1 MTAVNAGRIEPPR
14 AALFDALVSAWS
26 TVTSVDAHGRWATV
40 PPMFFRD
47 VSTADLAERDPDLL
61 AAALAEHWMFTTQR
75 RPGETIVRA
84 SLSHL
89 HIVTDDAPFL
99 VDSVSIAVRRAGAE
113 IGLLIHPILHVRR
126 DPEGVLLEA
135 RPPSATASDST
146 DGYVAESHML
156 IEIEPMASDSSPS
169 TIEAPV
175 IAALA
180 NVRAAVTDWQLLRE
194 RAAEVARDVEQQ
206 PIDSAESIDRQ
217 EAGALLR
224 WVADNN
230 FTLVGAADFRYDEH
244 KLRQVPGSGLGVMR
258 DVMQFD
264 YAASDEWRA
273 SDVLLITKTETESVV
288 HRPGPYDVIG
298 TKSFGTDGHINGER
312 RIIGFFTSE
321 AYYSNPTTIP
331 VLRRK
336 VEAILTRS
344 GFNPKGHA
352 SKELKTVLDGHP
364 RDELFAAAVNQLFE
378 TAIGVVQ
385 LQGRRRV
392 RLFLRRDVHR
402 RVWTAIVYLPRD
414 RYNTDVRRRIE
425 ATLGSALKGGRNQF
439 SVTLTESPLARL
451 YFVIHLDPEMSFVD
465 VDEHALESALALDTR
480 SWGDALR
487 DTFASVENG
496 DILFERF
503 AMAFPPEYTA
513 VVAPAT
519 AVVDAQRVANVQATA
534 TPKLV
539 LEPASADSDDLRL
552 KIYVLREQL
561 DLADLLPMLAN
572 LGFRVSDERATRI
585 DVAPMAVWMHDL
597 GVTVAGGTTPAA
609 GGTIPAGGS
618 MAPAAEGTIPV
629 GGSSDDGARLNDA
642 FAALV
647 DGRTTDDGLNR
658 LIATAQLTWRDVQI
672 LRAYTAYLR
681 QIGFGLS
688 QGYIETTLVENPT
701 IAADLV
707 SLFHVTF
714 DPDDGPATGDIAAR
728 IRAGILD
735 ELNSVASLDQD
746 RIVRALLTLVE
757 ATVRTNWYQRDD
769 DGAPRPALGLKI
781 LTEKIADAPL
791 PRPKYEIFVHSPI
804 VEGVHLRMGAVAR
817 GGIRWSERPED
828 FRTEVLGLMKAQAVK
843 NAVIV
848 PAGAKGGFVTR
859 RTFADRPSMQAEV
872 IRCYRLFINT
882 LLDLTDN
889 LVDGAI
895 IAPARTVRLDPDD
908 SYLVV
913 AADKG
918 TATFSDTAN
927 GIALERGFWLG
938 DAFASGGSAGYD
950 HKVMGITARG
960 AWESVKH
967 HLRRLG
973 RGTDDPITV
982 VGIGDMSGDVFG
994 NGMLLSPHINLVA
1007 AFDHRHVFIDPTP
1020 DAARTLVER
1029 QRLFALPTSSWND
1042 FDLSLVSSGGGVWL
1056 RSAKTITLSVEACRA
1071 LGIAGDASITLN
1083 PTTLISHIL
1092 KAPVDLL
1099 WNGGIGTYV
1108 KASSET
1114 HGDVGDRTN
1123 DALRVDADQLR
1134 VRIVG
1139 EGGNLGLT
1147 QRARIEFS
1155 RHGGLINTDA
1165 IDNSAGVDTSDHE
1178 VNIKILLGRARSTGG
1193 LTDED
1198 RGGVLAEMTDDVAGL
1213 VLADNIDQN
1222 QALVNAVTLAPAM
1235 LDTHARY
1242 LSHLERTARLDR
1254 HLESLPDTDALLERK
1269 AQGAGLTAP
1278 ELAVVMAYTKLSLT
1292 EQFLAEDINEASMR
1306 GVLHGY
1312 FPKLL
1317 VKRFTAAIDLHPLRR
1332 EIIATSIVNHL
1343 VNRNGVTFVFRL
1355 QEETH
1360 ATVGDVIRA
1369 HIAAS
1374 TLFDADA
1381 LWNAIRAETIHA
1393 PDSTTVDMLLEID
1406 RVVERVSRWIL
1417 RHRRLPLDV
1426 GEVISAY
1433 RVGVTRVGELLHGL
1447 FSAAERIAV
1456 DERAAAWIS
1465 DGTPPE
1471 LASRVAALD
1480 LFPAALDVT
1489 RLTILGQTDAN
1500 VDATAR
1506 VYFTLDE
1513 RLGLGTLRDRIVAL
1527 PRNDRWDALARSALR
1542 DDLAGEHSALTAAVL
1557 ATATTS
1563 EQYDQYEAWST
1574 LHAFAIRQHLTTLH
1588 EVEEGGPSTIASL
1601 SVVLRG
1607 LRSLAG
1613 AV

>member
-1 MTAVNAGRIEPPR
+1 MTAVSAARVEPRR
-14 AALFDALVSAWS
+14 AALFDALTHAWANVRSVEADGRWS
-26 TVTSVDAHGRWATV
+26 TV
-40 PPMFFRD
+40 PPIFFRD
-47 VSTADLAERDPDLL
+47 VSTADLAEREPDTLC
-61 AAALAEHWMFTTQR
+61 AALADHWLLTTR
-75 RPGETIVRA
+75 RGPGETTVRA
-84 SLSHL
+84 SATHL

-99 VDSVSIAVRRAGAE
+99 VDSVSIAVRRTGAE

-126 DPEGVLLEA
+126 DAQGVLVEA
-135 RPPSATASDST
+135 RPPSASSPDSA
-146 DGYVAESHML
+146 GGFVAESHMI
-156 IEIEPMASDSSPS
+156 IEIESTAPDSSPGA
-169 TIEAPV
+169 IEARV
-175 IAALA
+175 LAALA

-194 RAAEVARDVEQQ
+194 RADEVARDVEHQ
-206 PIDSAESIDRQ
+206 PIESAESIDRQ

-224 WVADNN
+224 WIGDNN
-230 FTLVGAADFRYDEH
+230 FTLVGAADFLYTEG

-258 DVMQFD
+258 DAMRFD

-288 HRPGPYDVIG
+288 HRSGPYDVIG
-298 TKSFGTDGHINGER
+298 AKSFGTDGHIIGER

-336 VEAILTRS
+336 VEAILGRS

-352 SKELKTVLDGHP
+352 IKELKTVLDGHP
-364 RDELFAAAVNQLFE
+364 RDELFAAPVDQLFD
-378 TAIGVVQ
+378 TAMGVVQ

-402 RVWTAIVYLPRD
+402 RVWTSIVYLPRD

-425 ATLGSALKGGRNQF
+425 ATLSSTLKGSRSEF

-451 YFVIHLDPEMSFVD
+451 YFAIHLDPDMSFAD
-465 VDEHALESALALDTR
+465 IDEHALESALSQDTR
-480 SWGDALR
+480 SWEDALR
-487 DTFASVENG
+487 DAFGSVDDGHN
-496 DILFERF
+496 LFERF
-503 AMAFPPEYTA
+503 ALAFPPEYTA
-513 VVAPAT
+513 VVTPAT
-519 AVVDAQRVANVQATA
+519 AVIDALRIANVQTTA
-534 TPKLV
+534 TPQLV
-539 LEPASADSDDLRL
+539 LEGAPGRTEDLRL
-552 KIYVLREQL
+552 KIYVPREQL
-561 DLADLLPMLAN
+561 DLADLLPMLTN
-572 LGFRVSDERATRI
+572 LGYRVSDERATRI
-585 DVAPMAVWMHDL
+585 DAAPMAVWMHDL
-597 GVTVAGGTTPAA
+597 GVSVAGNTTPAS
-609 GGTIPAGGS
+609 G
-618 MAPAAEGTIPV
+618 
-629 GGSSDDGARLNDA
+629 DDSGATRLNDA

-647 DGRTTDDGLNR
+647 DARTTDDALNR
-658 LIATAQLTWRDVQI
+658 LIAMTRLTWRDIQV

-701 IAADLV
+701 IAGGLV

-714 DPDDGPATGDIAAR
+714 DPDPDHGPTTADIAAR

-735 ELNSVASLDQD
+735 ELNSVPSLDQD
-746 RIVRALLTLVE
+746 RIVRALLGLVE
-757 ATVRTNWYQRDD
+757 ATVRTNWYQRDEH
-769 DGAPRPALGLKI
+769 GAPRAALGLKL

-791 PRPKYEIFVHSPI
+791 PRPKYEIFVHSPTT
-804 VEGVHLRMGAVAR
+804 EGVHLRMGAVSR

-848 PAGAKGGFVTR
+848 PAGAKGGFVAR

-872 IRCYRLFINT
+872 VRCYKLFINT

-895 IAPARTVRLDPDD
+895 VAPARTVRLDPDD

-927 GIALERGFWLG
+927 AIAVERGFWLG

-973 RGTDDPITV
+973 RGPDDPISV

-994 NGMLLSPHINLVA
+994 NGMLLSPQIRLIA

-1020 DAARTLVER
+1020 NAARTLTER
-1029 QRLFALPTSSWND
+1029 QRLFGLPTSSWND
-1042 FDLSLVSSGGGVWL
+1042 FDLSIVSTGGGVWP
-1056 RSAKTITLSVEACRA
+1056 RSAKTITLSAEACRA
-1071 LGIAGDASITLN
+1071 LGIAGEGPLTLN
-1083 PTTLISHIL
+1083 PTALISHIL

-1108 KASSET
+1108 KASTET

-1123 DALRVDADQLR
+1123 DALRVDADELR
-1134 VRIVG
+1134 VRVVG

-1147 QRARIEFS
+1147 QRARIEFA

-1178 VNIKILLGRARSTGG
+1178 VNIKILLDRARSTGG
-1193 LTDED
+1193 LTAED
-1198 RGGVLAEMTDDVAGL
+1198 RGSILANMTDDVAAL

-1222 QALVNAVTLAPAM
+1222 QALVNAVTLAPEM

-1242 LSHLERTARLDR
+1242 LGHLERVARLDR
-1254 HLESLPDTDALLERK
+1254 HLEALPDTDALLERK
-1269 AQGAGLTAP
+1269 AQGTGLTAP

-1292 EQFLAEDINEASMR
+1292 DQFLAEDINETSMR

-1312 FPKLL
+1312 FPPLL
-1317 VKRFTAAIDLHPLRR
+1317 VERFTDAIDMHPLRR
-1332 EIIATSIVNHL
+1332 EIIATSIVNHV

-1374 TLFDADA
+1374 TLFDAEA
-1381 LWNAIRAETIHA
+1381 LWSAIGAQTARSPE
-1393 PDSTTVDMLLEID
+1393 STTVAMLLEID
-1406 RVVERVSRWIL
+1406 RFVERVSRWIL
-1417 RHRRLPLDV
+1417 HHRRLPLDV
-1426 GEVISAY
+1426 GQVVSAY
-1433 RVGVTRVGELLHGL
+1433 RPGVARVGELLHGL
-1447 FSAAERIAV
+1447 FSPAERAAV
-1456 DERAAAWIS
+1456 EQRSAAWIS

-1480 LFPAALDVT
+1480 LCPAALDIT
-1489 RLTILGQTDAN
+1489 RLTIIGQTDAN

-1527 PRNDRWDALARSALR
+1527 QRNDRWDALARSALR

-1563 EQYDQYEAWST
+1563 DHYDQYEAWST
-1574 LHAFAIRQHLTTLH
+1574 LHALPIRQHLTTMREL
-1588 EVEEGGPSTIASL
+1588 EDAGPSTIASL

>member
-1 MTAVNAGRIEPPR
+1 MTAVDAGRVAPR
-14 AALFDALVSAWS
+14 RVALFDALASAWS
-26 TVTSVDAHGRWATV
+26 TVTSVDAQDRWAAV
-40 PPMFFRD
+40 PPIFFRD
-47 VSTADLAERDPDLL
+47 VSTADLAERDPERLS
-61 AAALAEHWMFTTQR
+61 AALAEHWMFTTQR
-75 RPGETIVRA
+75 GPGETIVRA
-84 SLSHL
+84 SLTHL

-113 IGLLIHPILHVRR
+113 IGLLIHPILVVRR
-126 DPEGVLLEA
+126 DAQGVLTEVLP
-135 RPPSATASDST
+135 RSATSSDNAERF
-146 DGYVAESHML
+146 VAESHML
-156 IEIEPMASDSSPS
+156 IEIEPMASDSTPS
-169 TIEAPV
+169 AIEVRV
-175 IAALA
+175 IEALA

-206 PIDSAESIDRQ
+206 PIDSAESVDRQ

-230 FTLVGAADFRYDEH
+230 FTLVGAADFRSEERT
-244 KLRQVPGSGLGVMR
+244 LRQVPGSGLGVMR
-258 DVMQFD
+258 DEMRFD

-288 HRPGPYDVIG
+288 HRSGPYDVIG
-298 TKSFGTDGHINGER
+298 TKSFSPDGHVVGER

-336 VEAILTRS
+336 VEAILARS

-352 SKELKTVLDGHP
+352 GKELKTVLDGHP
-364 RDELFAAAVNQLFE
+364 RDELFAAAVDQLFE

-425 ATLGSALKGGRNQF
+425 ATLGSAFTGGRSEF

-451 YFVIHLDPEMSFVD
+451 YFVIHLDPGMSFVD
-465 VDEHALESALALDTR
+465 VDEQALESALALDTR
-480 SWGDALR
+480 SWADSLR
-487 DTFASVENG
+487 DAFASVG
-496 DILFERF
+496 DGNILFERF
-503 AMAFPPEYTA
+503 ALAFPPEYTA
-513 VVAPAT
+513 VVTPT
-519 AVVDAQRVANVQATA
+519 EAVVDAQRAANVQNTA
-534 TPKLV
+534 TPQLV
-539 LEPASADSDDLRL
+539 LEPSSTHSDDLRL
-552 KIYVLREQL
+552 KIYVPHQQL

-585 DVAPMAVWMHDL
+585 DTSPMAVWMHDL
-597 GVTVAGGTTPAA
+597 GVTVAEGATPVVGSTTPAA
-609 GGTIPAGGS
+609 G
-618 MAPAAEGTIPV
+618 
-629 GGSSDDGARLNDA
+629 SSEDGARLNEA
-642 FAALV
+642 FAALI
-647 DGRTTDDGLNR
+647 DARTTDDGLNR
-658 LIATAQLTWRDVQI
+658 LIATAHLTWRDVQI

-688 QGYIETTLVENPT
+688 QGYIETALVENPT
-701 IAADLV
+701 IAGGLV
-707 SLFHVTF
+707 ALFHVSF
-714 DPDDGPATGDIAAR
+714 DPDHGPATGDIAAR
-728 IRAGILD
+728 IRTGILD
-735 ELNSVASLDQD
+735 ELNSVPSLDQD
-746 RIVRALLTLVE
+746 RIVRALLALVD

-769 DGAPRPALGLKI
+769 DGAPRPTLGLKI

-804 VEGVHLRMGAVAR
+804 MEGVHLRMGAVAR

-848 PAGAKGGFVTR
+848 PAGAKGGFVVR

-889 LVDGAI
+889 LVDGTI
-895 IAPARTVRLDPDD
+895 VAPARTVRLDPDD

-918 TATFSDTAN
+918 TATFSDIAN

-950 HKVMGITARG
+950 HKAMGITARG
-960 AWESVKH
+960 GWESVKH

-973 RGTDDPITV
+973 RGPEDPISV

-994 NGMLLSPHINLVA
+994 NAMLLSPHIRLVA

-1020 DAARTLVER
+1020 DAARTLIER
-1029 QRLFALPTSSWND
+1029 RRLFALPTSSWND
-1042 FDLSLVSSGGGVWL
+1042 FDQSIVSSGGGVWP
-1056 RSAKTITLSVEACRA
+1056 RSAKSITLSVEACRA
-1071 LGIAGDASITLN
+1071 LGIDGDGTVTLN
-1083 PTTLISHIL
+1083 PTALISQIL

-1114 HGDVGDRTN
+1114 HADAGDRTN

-1134 VRIVG
+1134 VLIVG

-1147 QRARIEFS
+1147 QRARIEFA

-1178 VNIKILLGRARSTGG
+1178 VNIKILLSRAHATGS

-1198 RGGVLAEMTDDVAGL
+1198 RGGVLAEMTDDVAAL

-1269 AQGAGLTAP
+1269 AQSAGLTAP
-1278 ELAVVMAYTKLSLT
+1278 ELAVVLAYTKLSLT
-1292 EQFLAEDINEASMR
+1292 EQFLAEDINETSMR
-1306 GVLHGY
+1306 GVLLGY
-1312 FPKLL
+1312 FPPLL
-1317 VKRFTAAIDLHPLRR
+1317 VERFTAAIDLHPLRR
-1332 EIIATSIVNHL
+1332 EIIATSIVNHV

-1381 LWNAIRAETIHA
+1381 LWNAIRAETVPA
-1393 PDSTTVDMLLEID
+1393 REATTVAMLLEID

-1417 RHRRLPLDV
+1417 RHRRLPIDV

-1433 RVGVTRVGELLHGL
+1433 RSGVTRVGELLDGL
-1447 FSAAERIAV
+1447 LSAAERIAV
-1456 DERAAAWIS
+1456 DERAAEWIS
-1465 DGTPPE
+1465 DGSPVE
-1471 LASRVAALD
+1471 LAGRVAALD
-1480 LFPAALDVT
+1480 LLPAALDIT

-1557 ATATTS
+1557 ATTTTS
-1563 EQYDQYEAWST
+1563 EHYDQYEAWSV
-1574 LHAFAIRQHLTTLH
+1574 LHASAIGQHLTTMR

>member
-1 MTAVNAGRIEPPR
+1 MTAVSAGRVEPRR
-14 AALFDALVSAWS
+14 AALFDALASAWS
-26 TVTSVDAHGRWATV
+26 TVTSVDAHGRWGAV

-61 AAALAEHWMFTTQR
+61 TAALAEHWRFSAR
-75 RPGETIVRA
+75 RGPGETIVCA

-113 IGLLIHPILHVRR
+113 IGLLVHPILHVHR
-126 DPEGVLLEA
+126 DAQGLLVEA
-135 RPPSATASDST
+135 RSPSTTPADSA
-146 DGYVAESHML
+146 DGFVAESHML
-156 IEIEPMASDSSPS
+156 IEIEPMASDTSPS
-169 TIEAPV
+169 AIEAPV

-180 NVRAAVTDWQLLRE
+180 NVRAAVDDWQLLRE
-194 RAAEVARDVEQQ
+194 RAAEIAREVEQQ
-206 PIDSAESIDRQ
+206 PIDSAESIDRH

-224 WVADNN
+224 WIADNN
-230 FTLVGAADFRYDEH
+230 FTLVGAADFLYEDR
-244 KLRQVPGSGLGVMR
+244 KLHQVPGSGLGVMR
-258 DVMQFD
+258 DAKQFD

-288 HRPGPYDVIG
+288 HRAGPYDVIG
-298 TKSFGTDGHINGER
+298 TKSFGTDGHIIGER

-364 RDELFAAAVNQLFE
+364 RDELFAAAVDQLFE

-425 ATLGSALKGGRNQF
+425 ATLGSTLKGGRSQF

-451 YFVIHLDPEMSFVD
+451 YFVIHLDPGMGFVEF
-465 VDEHALESALALDTR
+465 DEHALEAAVAQDTR
-480 SWGDALR
+480 SWGDSLR
-487 DTFASVENG
+487 DAFSSLG
-496 DILFERF
+496 DGDTRFERF
-503 AMAFPPEYTA
+503 ALAFPPEYTA
-513 VVAPAT
+513 VVTPGT
-519 AVVDAQRVANVQATA
+519 AVIDAQRVAHVQSTGA
-534 TPKLV
+534 PQVV
-539 LEPASADSDDLRL
+539 LESASADSDDLRL
-552 KIYVLREQL
+552 KIYVPNEQL

-572 LGFRVSDERATRI
+572 LGFRVSDERATRV
-585 DVAPMAVWMHDL
+585 DALPFAVWMHDL
-597 GVTVAGGTTPAA
+597 GVTVGATTTPST
-609 GGTIPAGGS
+609 GN
-618 MAPAAEGTIPV
+618 V
-629 GGSSDDGARLNDA
+629 DGETRLNDA
-642 FAALV
+642 FAVLI

-672 LRAYTAYLR
+672 LRAYAAYLR
-681 QIGFGLS
+681 QVGFGLS

-714 DPDDGPATGDIAAR
+714 DPDHGPAAGDMAAR
-728 IRAGILD
+728 IHAGIVDKLS
-735 ELNSVASLDQD
+735 SVPSLDQD
-746 RIVRALLTLVE
+746 RIVRALLGLVG
-757 ATVRTNWYQRDD
+757 ATVRTNWYQRDHH
-769 DGAPRPALGLKI
+769 GAARPALGLKL
-781 LTEKIADAPL
+781 LTEKITEAPL

-804 VEGVHLRMGAVAR
+804 MEGVHLRMGAVAR

-848 PAGAKGGFVTR
+848 PAGAKGGFVAR

-889 LVDGAI
+889 LVDGNI
-895 IAPARTVRLDPDD
+895 VAPARTVRLDPDD

-927 GIALERGFWLG
+927 GIAMERGFWLG

-973 RGTDDPITV
+973 RGPNDPISV

-994 NGMLLSPHINLVA
+994 NGMLLSPNIRLIA
-1007 AFDHRHVFIDPTP
+1007 AFDHRHVFIDPDP
-1020 DAARTLVER
+1020 DAARSFAER
-1029 QRLFALPTSSWND
+1029 QRLFALPTSSWSD
-1042 FDLSLVSSGGGVWL
+1042 FDLSLISAGGGVWP
-1056 RSAKTITLSVEACRA
+1056 RSAKTITLTVEACQA
-1071 LGIAGDASITLN
+1071 LGIAGDGTVTMN
-1083 PTTLISHIL
+1083 PTALISHIL

-1114 HGDVGDRTN
+1114 HTDVGDRTN
-1123 DALRVDADQLR
+1123 DALRVDADELR
-1134 VRIVG
+1134 VRIIG

-1147 QRARIEFS
+1147 QRARIEFA

-1178 VNIKILLGRARSTGG
+1178 VNIKILLDRARSTGD
-1193 LTDED
+1193 LTDQD
-1198 RGGVLAEMTDDVAGL
+1198 RSSILTDMTDDVAVL

-1222 QALVNAVTLAPAM
+1222 QALVNAVSLAPAM

-1242 LSHLERTARLDR
+1242 LSHLERVARLDR
-1254 HLESLPDTDALLERK
+1254 HLEALPDTDALLERK
-1269 AQGAGLTAP
+1269 AQMAGLTAP

-1292 EQFLAEDINEASMR
+1292 EQFLAEDIHETSMR
-1306 GVLHGY
+1306 GILHGY
-1312 FPKLL
+1312 FPPLL
-1317 VKRFTAAIDLHPLRR
+1317 SDRFTAAIDLHPLRR
-1332 EIIATSIVNHL
+1332 EIIATSIVNHM

-1381 LWNAIRAETIHA
+1381 LWNAIRAQTMQTRET
-1393 PDSTTVDMLLEID
+1393 TTVAMLLEID

-1426 GEVISAY
+1426 GEVVSAY
-1433 RVGVTRVGELLHGL
+1433 RPGVTRVGELLHEL
-1447 FSAAERIAV
+1447 FSPAERTAV
-1456 DERAAAWIS
+1456 EERSAIWIG
-1465 DGTPPE
+1465 DGVSRE
-1471 LASRVAALD
+1471 LADRVAALD
-1480 LFPAALDVT
+1480 LYPAALDIT
-1489 RLTILGQTDAN
+1489 RLTIIGQTDAT

-1527 PRNDRWDALARSALR
+1527 PRNDRWDALARAALR
-1542 DDLAGEHSALTAAVL
+1542 DDLAGEHSALTTAVL

-1563 EQYDQYEAWST
+1563 EQYDQFEAWST
-1574 LHAFAIRQHLTTLH
+1574 LHAPAIRQHLTTMR

>member
-1 MTAVNAGRIEPPR
+1 MTAVSAGRVEPTR
-14 AALFDALVSAWS
+14 TALFDALASAWS
-26 TVTSVDAHGRWATV
+26 TITSVDAHDRWAAV

-47 VSTADLAERDPDLL
+47 VSTADLAERDPDRL
-61 AAALAEHWMFTTQR
+61 AAALAEHWMVTTQR
-75 RPGETIVRA
+75 NHGETIVRA
-84 SLSHL
+84 SPTHL
-89 HIVTDDAPFL
+89 HIATDDAPFL
-99 VDSVSIAVRRAGAE
+99 VDSVSIALRRAGAE

-126 DPEGVLLEA
+126 DSQGVLVEA
-135 RPPSATASDST
+135 RPPSAVSSDAA
-146 DGYVAESHML
+146 DEYIAESHML
-156 IEIEPMASDSSPS
+156 IEIEPMSSS
-169 TIEAPV
+169 TSTGDIEAPV
-175 IAALA
+175 RSALA
-180 NVRAAVTDWQLLRE
+180 NVRAAVTDWRLLRE
-194 RAAEVARDVEQQ
+194 RAAEIAREVEQQ

-224 WVADNN
+224 WIADNN
-230 FTLVGAADFRYDEH
+230 FTLVGAADFLYENGRLH
-244 KLRQVPGSGLGVMR
+244 QVHGSGLGVMR
-258 DVMQFD
+258 DAMQFD

-288 HRPGPYDVIG
+288 HRSGPYDVIG
-298 TKSFGTDGHINGER
+298 TKSFGADGHIIGER

-321 AYYSNPTTIP
+321 AYYSNPVTIP

-336 VEAILTRS
+336 VEAILARS
-344 GFNPKGHA
+344 GFNPNGHA

-364 RDELFAAAVNQLFE
+364 RDELFAAAVDQLFE

-402 RVWTAIVYLPRD
+402 RVWTAIVYIPRD
-414 RYNTDVRRRIE
+414 RYNTEVRRRIE
-425 ATLGSALKGGRNQF
+425 ATLGSTLRGGRSQF

-451 YFVIHLDPEMSFVD
+451 YFVIHLDPGMSFDD
-465 VDEHALESALALDTR
+465 VDEHALESRLAQDTR
-480 SWGDALR
+480 SWEDALR
-487 DTFASVENG
+487 DAFASVADG
-496 DILFERF
+496 HSLFERF
-503 AMAFPPEYTA
+503 ATAFPPEYSA
-513 VVAPAT
+513 VVAPTT
-519 AVVDAQRVANVQATA
+519 AVVDAQRVAAVQTTA
-534 TPKLV
+534 TPQLV
-539 LEPASADSDDLRL
+539 LEPAPADSDDLRL

-572 LGFRVSDERATRI
+572 LGFRVSDERATHI
-585 DVAPMAVWMHDL
+585 DASPMAVWMHDL
-597 GVTVAGGTTPAA
+597 GVTIAGSTPP
-609 GGTIPAGGS
+609 TVGS
-618 MAPAAEGTIPV
+618 G
-629 GGSSDDGARLNDA
+629 DDAARLNDA

-647 DGRTTDDGLNR
+647 DARTTDDGLNR
-658 LIATAQLTWRDVQI
+658 LITTARLTWRDVQV

-688 QGYIETTLVENPT
+688 PGYIETTLVDNPT

-707 SLFHVTF
+707 ALFHVTF
-714 DPDDGPATGDIAAR
+714 DPDHGPTTADTTAK
-728 IRAGILD
+728 IRAGILE
-735 ELNSVASLDQD
+735 ELNRVPSLDQD
-746 RIVRALLTLVE
+746 RIVRALLGLVD
-757 ATVRTNWYQRDD
+757 ATVRTNWYQRDEN
-769 DGAPRPALGLKI
+769 GAPRPALGLKL
-781 LTEKIADAPL
+781 LTERIADAPL

-804 VEGVHLRMGAVAR
+804 MEGVHLRMGAVAR

-848 PAGAKGGFVTR
+848 PAGAKGGFVAR
-859 RTFADRPSMQAEV
+859 RTFADRASMQAEV
-872 IRCYRLFINT
+872 VRCYRLLINT

-889 LVDGAI
+889 LVDGNVV
-895 IAPARTVRLDPDD
+895 APARTVRLDGDD

-927 GIALERGFWLG
+927 AIALERGFWLG

-973 RGTDDPITV
+973 RGPDHPISV

-994 NGMLLSPHINLVA
+994 NGMLLSAHIRLVA
-1007 AFDHRHVFIDPTP
+1007 AFDHRHIFIDPTP
-1020 DAARTLVER
+1020 DAATTLAER
-1029 QRLFALPTSSWND
+1029 QRLFVLPTSSWND
-1042 FDLSLVSSGGGVWL
+1042 FDLSLVSAGGGVWP
-1056 RSAKTITLSVEACRA
+1056 RSAKTITLSAEACLA
-1071 LGIAGDASITLN
+1071 LGIANEGTVTLN
-1083 PTTLISHIL
+1083 PTALISHIL

-1114 HGDVGDRTN
+1114 HTDVGDRTN
-1123 DALRVDADQLR
+1123 DALRVDADELR
-1134 VRIVG
+1134 VRVVG

-1147 QRARIEFS
+1147 QRARIEFA

-1178 VNIKILLGRARSTGG
+1178 VNIKILLDRARSTGS
-1193 LTDED
+1193 LTDAE
-1198 RGGVLAEMTDDVAGL
+1198 RSSVLADMTDDVAAL

-1222 QALVNAVTLAPAM
+1222 QALVNAVSLAPAM

-1242 LSHLERTARLDR
+1242 LSHLEKIARLDR
-1254 HLESLPDTDALLERK
+1254 HLEALPDTDALLERK
-1269 AQGAGLTAP
+1269 AQGAGLTTP
-1278 ELAVVMAYTKLSLT
+1278 ELAVVLAYTKLSLT
-1292 EQFLAEDINEASMR
+1292 EQFLAEDVNETSLR

-1312 FPKLL
+1312 FPALL
-1317 VKRFTAAIDLHPLRR
+1317 AERFTAAIDLHPLRR
-1332 EIIATSIVNHL
+1332 EIIATSIVNHV
-1343 VNRNGVTFVFRL
+1343 VNRNGITFVFRL
-1355 QEETH
+1355 QEESH

-1381 LWNAIRAETIHA
+1381 LWNTIRSATTHSREA
-1393 PDSTTVDMLLEID
+1393 TTVAMLLEVD

-1426 GEVISAY
+1426 GEVVAAY
-1433 RVGVTRVGELLHGL
+1433 RDGVARVSELLSGL
-1447 FSAAERIAV
+1447 FSPAEQTAV
-1456 DERAAAWIS
+1456 QERAEAWIT
-1465 DGTPPE
+1465 DGAPPE
-1471 LASRVAALD
+1471 LANRVAALD
-1480 LFPAALDVT
+1480 LLPAALDIT
-1489 RLTILGQTDAN
+1489 RITIVGQTDAT

-1557 ATATTS
+1557 ATATTP

-1574 LHAFAIRQHLTTLH
+1574 LHAPAIREHLTTMR
-1588 EVEEGGPSTIASL
+1588 EVEDGGQSTIASL